1 MTWLIT
7 FATYRRRPVF
17 DSPELLEV
25 CASAIQETT
34 DRNGYRIY
42 ALAIMPDHVHVVL
55 DAGRSGHKASKVLN
69 NLKGVASRR
78 VFQACPGLK
87 LDLNSEHLWADE
99 YQAKLLREAQ
109 AVERACRYVD
119 HNPARHALPRQ
130 EFPWVPISGLSKGPN
145 PSAAAEAIGG
155 P

>member
-7 FATYRRRPVF
+7 FATYRHRPVF

-25 CASAIQETT
+25 CASAIQETSG
-34 DRNGYRIY
+34 RNGYRVY
-42 ALAIMPDHVHVVL
+42 NLAIMPDHLRVVL

-87 LDLNSEHLWADE
+87 LDLHSEHLWADE
-99 YQAKLLREAQ
+99 YQARLLRDAQ

-119 HNPARHALPRQ
+119 RNPTRHGLLQ
-130 EFPWVPISGLSKGPN
+130 QKFPWVPSSGISKGAN
-145 PSAAAEAIGG
+145 TSAGAEGIGG